1 MADLQRVQTLLT
13 MLESDSHSDA
23 VFELVDLYLTY
34 GILDAAVDVARKWNI
49 NNPDS
54 EDGRVLLARVYLRAA
69 QYDEVRSVLRKFDE
83 STASFD
89 RMLIEIELEIR
100 QGNFNLAESRLLACH
115 QRFGDHVELQELH
128 DTLEQEK
135 SLSSASDSAEPLI
148 VTPTMADLYFRQ
160 GLVEKA
166 LVLYLKLLEN
176 EPGNKLYQNRI
187 HQIHGERSSSAIGQ
201 NYPKK
206 EEHHQTLNR
215 WLEKIERRRTNV

>member
-1 MADLQRVQTLLT
+1 MADLQRVQTLLK
-13 MLESDSHSDA
+13 MLESDSHSNA
-23 VFELVDLYLTY
+23 VFELVDLYLNY
-34 GILDAAVDVARKWNI
+34 GIVDAAVDVARTWNS

-54 EDGRVLLARVYLRAA
+54 EDGQVLLARVYLRAA
-69 QYDEVRSVLRKFDE
+69 QYDEVRSVLQKFDE
-83 STASFD
+83 STASLS

-100 QGNFNLAESRLLACH
+100 QGNFNLAESRLLACR
-115 QRFGDHVELQELH
+115 QRFGDPVELQELH

-135 SLSSASDSAEPLI
+135 SHSSASDSAEPLI

-176 EPGNKLYQNRI
+176 EPENTLYQNRI
-187 HQIHGERSSSAIGQ
+187 QQIHGERSCSVIGQ
-201 NYPKK
+201 NLPKI